1 MGLLIMKNRSKWV
14 AIFMM
19 GFSAS
24 ACFAQQGY
32 EIKGKVAGL
41 DQPSMA
47 YLYSFDKGRNLLD
60 STAVIN
66 GSFSFKGTV
75 KHPLSA
81 SIQIKKIRK
90 SLSLFLENENY
101 DILMQPDWKNKDRI
115 SGGSEMKIQKAFEAE
130 TAALHMQLQELG
142 RRYDKLDKEERIKEG
157 EEMNMLNEKQKVIK
171 YKYIRKYPASLAM
184 LHVMRPSFDVM
195 SFKELEEMKALFSPQ
210 LAYSDVYTNLI
221 QRYNQKKG
229 EFLVGQQAPDF
240 SISDLRGKM
249 IKLSAL
255 KGKYVVVDFWAS
267 WCTPCRAANQK
278 IKPIYEKYRNKGFEM
293 ISVSMDDKKNLWEAA
308 IKKDG
313 LPWLQASELTGI
325 EKSSVAKKYSV
336 RSLPTVFLLDK
347 TGKVVAQNISE
358 EELEDIL
365 HANLK

>member
-1 MGLLIMKNRSKWV
+1 MKNINKWV
-14 AIFMM
+14 VIFMM

-60 STAVIN
+60 SAVVTN
-66 GSFSFKGTV
+66 GSFSFKGIV

-81 SIQIKKIRK
+81 SIQIKKVRK
-90 SLSLFLENENY
+90 SLSLFLENEHYN
-101 DILMQPDWKNKDRI
+101 ILMQPDWKNKDSI
-115 SGGSEMKIQKAFEAE
+115 NGGSEMTIQRAYEAE
-130 TAALHMQLQELG
+130 TAALTKQMQELG
-142 RRYDKLDKEERIKEG
+142 SRYEKLGKEERIKEG
-157 EEMNMLNEKQKVIK
+157 EEMNALNEKQMAIK
-171 YKYIRKYPASLAM
+171 LKYIRKYPASLAI

-195 SFKELEEMKALFSPQ
+195 NFKELKEMKALFSPQ

-240 SISDLRGKM
+240 SISDLSGKTVT
-249 IKLSAL
+249 LSAL

-278 IKPIYEKYRNKGFEM
+278 IKPIYEKYKNKGFEM
-293 ISVSMDDKKNLWEAA
+293 ISVSMDDKKTLWEAA

-313 LPWLQASELTGI
+313 LPWLQVSELIGI
-325 EKSSVAKKYSV
+325 KESSVAKQYSV
-336 RSLPTVFLLDK
+336 TSLPTVFLLDR
-347 TGKVVAQNISE
+347 TGKVIAQNVSE
-358 EELEDIL
+358 KELEEIL
-365 HANLK
+365 HTNLK

>member
-1 MGLLIMKNRSKWV
+1 MEKKIIIAMLFLSMALPGL
-14 AIFMM
+14 
-19 GFSAS
+19 
-24 ACFAQQGY
+24 AQQGY

-47 YLYSFDKGRNLLD
+47 YLYSFDSGRNLLD
-60 STAVIN
+60 SAAVTN
-66 GSFSFKGTV
+66 GSFSFKGRV

-101 DILMQPDWKNKDRI
+101 NILMQPDWKNKDSI
-115 SGGSEMKIQKAFEAE
+115 SGGSEMSIQKAYEAE
-130 TAALHMQLQELG
+130 TTALTIQMRELG
-142 RRYDKLDKEERIKEG
+142 SRYEKLGKEERIKEG
-157 EEMNMLNEKQKVIK
+157 EEMNALNEKEMAIK
-171 YKYIRKYPASLAM
+171 YKYIRKYPASLAI

-195 SFKELEEMKALFSPQ
+195 NFKQLEEMKTLFSPT
-210 LAYSDVYTNLI
+210 LVYSDVYTNLLKK
-221 QRYNQKKG
+221 YNQKKG

-240 SISDLRGKM
+240 SIPDLTGKP
-249 IKLSAL
+249 ITLSAL

-278 IKPIYEKYRNKGFEM
+278 IKPVYEKYKNRGFEM
-293 ISVSMDDKKNLWEAA
+293 VSVSMDDKKDLWEAA

-325 EKSSVAKKYSV
+325 DKSSVAKQYSV

-347 TGKVVAQNISE
+347 TGKVIAQNIAES
-358 EELEDIL
+358 ELEEIL

>member
-1 MGLLIMKNRSKWV
+1 MRKINKWV

-19 GFSAS
+19 GLSAS
-24 ACFAQQGY
+24 ACFAQRGY

-47 YLYSFDKGRNLLD
+47 YLYSFDNGRNLLD
-60 STAVIN
+60 SAAVTN
-66 GSFSFKGTV
+66 GEFSFKGSV

-101 DILMQPDWKNKDRI
+101 NILMQPDWKNKD
-115 SGGSEMKIQKAFEAE
+115 SVNGGSEMDIQRAYEAE
-130 TAALHMQLQELG
+130 TATLNQQLQELG
-142 RRYDKLDKEERIKEG
+142 RRYEKLGKEERIKEG
-157 EEMNMLNEKQKVIK
+157 EEMNALNEKQTAIK
-171 YKYIRKYPASLAM
+171 LKYIRKYPASLAM

-195 SFKELEEMKALFSPQ
+195 NLKQLEEMKTLFSPK
-210 LAYSDVYTNLI
+210 LAYSDVYAKLI
-221 QRYNQKKG
+221 QNYNQKKG

-240 SISDLRGKM
+240 SIPDLAGKP
-249 IKLSAL
+249 ITLSSL
-255 KGKYVVVDFWAS
+255 KGKYAVIDFWAS

-278 IKPIYEKYRNKGFEM
+278 IKPVYEKYKNKGFEM
-293 ISVSMDDKKNLWEAA
+293 VSVSMDDKKDLWEAA

-325 EKSSVAKKYSV
+325 EKSLVAKQYSV

-347 TGKVVAQNISE
+347 TGKVIAQNISE
-358 EELEDIL
+358 AELEEIL